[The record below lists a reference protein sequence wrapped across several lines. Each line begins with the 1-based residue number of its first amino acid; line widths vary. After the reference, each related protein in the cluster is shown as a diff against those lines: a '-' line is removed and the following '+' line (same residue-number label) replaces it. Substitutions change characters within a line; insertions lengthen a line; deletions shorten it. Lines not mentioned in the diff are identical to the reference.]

1 MKLKQE
7 YANKMIFIPNIRK
20 TMVGKFIPEGLYPVL
35 YKKYPEFFEVE
46 TITKPKKQ
54 NALPINDPII
64 TTDNNTTGD
73 NNGDEFVL

>member
-46 TITKPKKQ
+46 TKNKNKKQ
-54 NALPINDPII
+54 DVVSLDHPII